1 MKKTFKII
9 GKILLGF
16 LILIAALIIIL
27 TASRLIG
34 KAVYSKTPEGGIN
47 ETMYADIN
55 GTKQWI
61 NIYGTNK
68 DNPVLLYLHGGPGT
82 ATSWLD
88 WSILRTL
95 SEDYTVV
102 DWDQRGF
109 GHNYP
114 DYAEDELPTAE
125 MFLQDGLEMTDFL
138 RGYLGKDKITLFG
151 HSWGS
156 VYASNLALNYPEKYD
171 ACIAVS
177 LMVDMP
183 ESKAM
188 FKEWALE
195 QSADDPEL
203 HALAEK
209 LDPSMIVVDEEQAD
223 ILNRLDAAYNYIDDY
238 FKDADINLYAALWF
252 NPNCTLSQQLTGI
265 GMSQEYTDHQLKL
278 IGGERCTIAFPMV
291 QSLSLKDRTEYKVP
305 YYVIVG
311 TEDHGSVNTV
321 EEAEAYYEKVDAP
334 DKELFHIEG
343 GHVAPLL
350 KTGKLSGYVHS
361 IAEKTKQQ
369 Q

>member
-1 MKKTFKII
+1 MKKALKIT
-9 GKILLGF
+9 GKILLG
-16 LILIAALIIIL
+16 ILITLVAVIVILLI
-27 TASRLIG
+27 ARLIG
-34 KAVYSKTPEGGIN
+34 KAVNGKTPDGGIN
-47 ETMYADIN
+47 ETMYVDIN

-61 NIYGTNK
+61 NIYGHDK
-68 DNPVLLYLHGGPGT
+68 DNSVLLYLHGGPGT

-114 DYAEDELPTAE
+114 DYAEDEFPTAE
-125 MFLQDGLEMTDFL
+125 MFLQDGLEMTDYL
-138 RGYLGKDKITLFG
+138 REHLGKDKITLIG

-156 VYASNLALNYPEKYD
+156 VYASNLALEYPEKYD

-195 QSADDPEL
+195 QSVNDTEL

-209 LDPSMIVVDEEQAD
+209 LDPSMIVVDEEQEN
-223 ILNRLDAAYNYIDDY
+223 ILNRLDEAYNYTDDY
-238 FKDADINLYAALWF
+238 FNDADLNMYAALWF
-252 NPNCTLSQQLTGI
+252 NPNCTLKQQLTMV
-265 GMSQEYTDHQLKL
+265 MSQEYVDYQLKL

-291 QSLSLKDRTEYKVP
+291 QSLSIKDRTKYEVP

-311 TEDHGSVNTV
+311 TKDHGSVNMV
-321 EEAEAYYEKVDAP
+321 EEAEAYFEKIDAP
-334 DKELFHIEG
+334 DKELFYIEG

-350 KTGKLSGYVHS
+350 KTNDLSEYVHR
-361 IAEKTKQQ
+361 IAEKQKNS
-369 Q
+369 

>member
-1 MKKTFKII
+1 MKKAIKFT
-9 GKILLGF
+9 GKILLGL
-16 LILIAALIIIL
+16 LIILVAAIIIL
-27 TASRLIG
+27 LVSRLIG
-34 KAVYSKTPEGGIN
+34 KSVNGKTPDGGIN

-61 NIYGTNK
+61 NIYGQDK

-95 SEDYTVV
+95 SDDYTVV
-102 DWDQRGF
+102 SWDQRGF

-114 DYAEDELPTAE
+114 DYAEDEFPTAE

-138 RGYLGKDKITLFG
+138 REHLGKDKITLFG

-156 VYASNLALNYPEKYD
+156 VYASNLALEYPEKYD
-171 ACIAVS
+171 ACIAIS

-195 QSADDPEL
+195 QSVNDPEL
-203 HALAEK
+203 HTLAEK
-209 LDPSMIVVDEEQAD
+209 IDPSMIVVDEEQAD
-223 ILNRLDAAYNYIDDY
+223 ILTNLDEKYNYIDDY
-238 FKDADINLYAALWF
+238 FKDADLNLYAALWF
-252 NPNCTLSQQLTGI
+252 NPNCTLIQQMREM
-265 GMSQEYTDHQLKL
+265 GMSREYVDYQLKL
-278 IGGERCTIAFPMV
+278 IGGERCTTAFPMV
-291 QSLSLKDRTEYKVP
+291 QSFSIKDRTEYKVP

-311 TEDHGSVNTV
+311 TKDHGSVNMM
-321 EEAEAYYEKVDAP
+321 EEAEAYFEKVDAP
-334 DKELFHIEG
+334 DKELFYIDG

-350 KTGKLSGYVHS
+350 KTNELSEYVHR
-361 IAEKTKQQ
+361 IAEKAKNS
-369 Q
+369 

>member
-1 MKKTFKII
+1 MKKISGVFLKLLKWAAIVLISLLAVLFIARFTGKKIN
-9 GKILLGF
+9 
-16 LILIAALIIIL
+16 
-27 TASRLIG
+27 SR
-34 KAVYSKTPEGGIN
+34 TPAGGIN

-61 NIYGTNK
+61 NIYGK
-68 DNPVLLYLHGGPGT
+68 DRDNPVLLYLHGGPGT

-114 DYAEDELPTAE
+114 DYAEDEMPSADTF
-125 MFLQDGLEMTDFL
+125 MQDGLEMTDFL
-138 RGYLGKDKITLFG
+138 CSHLNKQKITLIG

-156 VYASNLALNYPEKYD
+156 VYASNLALEYPEKYD
-171 ACIAVS
+171 AVIALS

-183 ESKAM
+183 ESKKM

-209 LDPSMIVVDEEQAD
+209 LEPSMIVVDEEQAD
-223 ILNRLDAAYNYIDDY
+223 ILNRLDGAYNYTDDY
-238 FKDADINLYAALWF
+238 FNDSDKNLYAALWF
-252 NPNCTLSQQLTGI
+252 NPNCTLKQQLTEMGL
-265 GMSQEYTDHQLKL
+265 SQKYTDYQLKL

-291 QSLSLKDRTEYKVP
+291 QSLSLAGRTEYHVP
-305 YYVIVG
+305 YYVILG
-311 TEDHGSVNTV
+311 TKDHGSVNMV
-321 EEAEAYYEKVDAP
+321 EEAEAYFDKVNAP
-334 DKELFHIEG
+334 DKEIFYIEG

-350 KTGKLSGYVHS
+350 KTEKLKEYVHS
-361 IAEKTKQQ
+361 IAEKQKER
-369 Q
+369 